1 MMPMNEQLT
10 RCAYWIGR
18 ARALAALSDDKEIAE
33 MLDKAADSLCE
44 GVGALDKSK
53 VQYQY
58 VPVYS
63 TTTVQGDHDKWTK
76 EGKWE

>member
-1 MMPMNEQLT
+1 MNEQLT

-18 ARALAALSDDKEIAE
+18 ARALAALSEDKEIAE

-44 GVGALDKSK
+44 GVGALDRSK

-58 VPVYS
+58 VPAYP
-63 TTTVQGDHDKWTK
+63 TTAVQDNHDKWAN